1 MTLAAALT
9 GAIMV
14 SFSAILFAL
23 ADVNPVTGGFYRAAY
38 ALPVLL
44 VIWLIRR
51 NQDRRPA
58 NRRWLAFGAGI
69 ALGLDVVLWHT
80 SINFIGT
87 GLATLLANS
96 QVIIVAIA
104 AWLLQ
109 GEEPSR
115 RVLVAIPIVLV
126 GVTLVS
132 GVGQGGAFGENP
144 LLGAGLALAAA
155 VFYAA
160 FLLGF
165 RASNVEKAPSA
176 GPLLEAT
183 AGAVLASLAVGLL
196 GGGIAFAPTW
206 PSHGWLLAL
215 ALGAQVVAWMLIGYA
230 LPRLPAVETATII
243 LVQPALTMIW
253 GSLIFTE
260 RPSPLQMAGAALVLI
275 GVATVALSSARSP
288 VQPAESPA

>member
-14 SFSAILFAL
+14 SFSAILFAQ
-23 ADVNPVTGGFYRAAY
+23 ADVDPVTGGFYRAAY

-44 VIWLIRR
+44 VIWLVRR
-51 NQDRRPA
+51 SQDQRPP

-115 RVLVAIPIVLV
+115 RVLVAIPVVLV

-165 RASNVEKAPSA
+165 RASNVEKAPPA

-275 GVATVALSSARSP
+275 GVAMVAVSRARSP

>member
-115 RVLVAIPIVLV
+115 RVLAAIPIVLI

-165 RASNVEKAPSA
+165 RASNVEKVPPA

-275 GVATVALSSARSP
+275 GVAMVALSSARSP

>member
-1 MTLAAALT
+1 VTLAAALT

-23 ADVNPVTGGFYRAAY
+23 ADVDPVTGGFYRAAY

-44 VIWLIRR
+44 VIWLVRR
-51 NQDRRPA
+51 NQDQRPP

-132 GVGQGGAFGENP
+132 GLGQGGAFGENP

-165 RASNVEKAPSA
+165 RASNVEKAPPA

-275 GVATVALSSARSP
+275 GVGMVAVSRARSP

>member
-23 ADVNPVTGGFYRAAY
+23 ADVDPVTGGFYRAAY

-44 VIWLIRR
+44 VIWLVRR
-51 NQDRRPA
+51 SQDQRPP

-115 RVLVAIPIVLV
+115 RVLVAIPVVLV

-165 RASNVEKAPSA
+165 RASNVEKAPPA

-275 GVATVALSSARSP
+275 GVAMVAVSRARSP